1 LDSDDL
7 MHISD
12 RPRSD
17 SPLVLGRATCKWDG
31 AESRVL
37 HVTRLAL
44 NYAYLLSLS
53 PPPLGATVS
62 IRLELARTDP
72 LPPIEGRVVSTSLDP
87 TRAHNCGFGVVFT
100 SLSSKALAALCTT
113 LDRVGLPSAPPPGP
127 RGERR
132 TEPRIGVDGG
142 VDARLQTPQGPRS
155 ARVVNLSLGGALLE
169 LHTAEG
175 SWLPRRNAAIHMDI
189 TLDRAAEVIPLQAM
203 VVRRTGDSKHP
214 GIAVRFVDVSPA
226 TRARVEFVL
235 LHVLG
240 RNLERD
246 RD

>member
-1 LDSDDL
+1 

-12 RPRSD
+12 RARSD
-17 SPLVLGRATCKWDG
+17 SPVVLGTATCRWEG

-62 IRLELARTDP
+62 IQLELPLTDP
-72 LPPIEGRVVSTSLDP
+72 LAPIEGRVVSTSLDP
-87 TRAHNCGFGVVFT
+87 THARNCGFGVVFT
-100 SLSSKALAALCTT
+100 SLSSKALAALCTA

-127 RGERR
+127 HGERR
-132 TEPRIGVDGG
+132 TEPRIDVDSG

-169 LHTAEG
+169 LHAAEG
-175 SWLPRRNAAIHMDI
+175 SWLPKRNASIHMDI
-189 TLDRAAEVIPLQAM
+189 TLDRATEVIPLQAM
-203 VVRRTGDSKHP
+203 VVRQTGDPKHP
-214 GIAVRFVDVSPA
+214 GIAVEFVDVSPA
-226 TRARVEFVL
+226 TQARVELVL

-240 RNLERD
+240 RSLERD
-246 RD
+246 HD